1 MDLHSPS
8 PGRPRPTEAEL
19 SILRVLWQNGPLSVR
34 AVLHKLNEERPM
46 GYTNVLK
53 AMQNMTEKGLLA
65 RDDSKRPQIYRPSE
79 PQEKTQR
86 QLLRHLL
93 ERAFGGSTRAMV
105 LQAVS
110 GKKASAAE
118 RKELENLLARIE
130 SRNQ

>member
-1 MDLHSPS
+1 MALHRPS
-8 PGRPRPTEAEL
+8 PGSPRPTEAEL
-19 SILRVLWQNGPLSVR
+19 NILRVLWKNGPLSVR

-53 AMQNMTEKGLLA
+53 AMQNMTEKGLLS
-65 RDDSKRPQIYRPSE
+65 RDDSQRPQIYRPSE

-86 QLLRHLL
+86 QLVRHLL

-105 LQAVS
+105 LQALS

-118 RKELENLLARIE
+118 RDELDRLLVRIE
-130 SRNQ
+130 SRKK